1 VRPTHAVL
9 MIALLA
15 GCNKAESAGEGGGG
29 GPGGGGPPAM
39 PVEAATARADTVVDA
54 IISTGQIEA
63 MQSIELR
70 PDVEGRLVQILVR
83 EGSLV
88 RQGTPLFKIDDAELK
103 AQVAQIEAERDLA
116 RQSLTRTRELL
127 QQKASSQAELER
139 AEATMRSN
147 EAQLDRL
154 KTRLNRTLVRAPFSG
169 IVGQRYVSLGD
180 YVTSD
185 TRLAAL
191 QTVSPQRAS
200 FQVPERYAEQL
211 EPGQS
216 VTFRVAA
223 LPGREFT
230 GTVDFVDPIV
240 QLPGRTIMVKA
251 RVPNPRRELQAG
263 MFIEAR
269 LATAVRPNAVVIPED
284 AVLPL
289 QGSNF
294 VWVVTDGKAARRQ
307 VELGVRTPGFVEV
320 KSGVESA
327 EQVVVGGQERLAEG
341 APVQATMVERRP
353 FGGREETAAVD
364 TARTR
369 PDTTKAANSAE
380 STGRPTDSGSAGNS
394 AKGQGDR

>member
-1 VRPTHAVL
+1 
-9 MIALLA
+9 
-15 GCNKAESAGEGGGG
+15 
-29 GPGGGGPPAM
+29 M
-39 PVEAATARADTVVDA
+39 PVEAAAARSDTVVDA
-54 IISTGQIEA
+54 ILATGQIEA

-70 PDVEGRLVQILVR
+70 PDVEGRVVQILVR

-88 RQGTPLFKIDDAELK
+88 GAGTPLFKIDDAELR
-103 AQVAQIEAERDLA
+103 AQVAQVEAERDLA
-116 RQSLTRTRELL
+116 GQSLVRTRELL
-127 QQKASSQAELER
+127 SQKASSQAELER
-139 AEATMRSN
+139 ADATMRST
-147 EAQLDRL
+147 EAQLERL
-154 KTRLNRTLVRAPFSG
+154 KVRLARTLVRAPFAG
-169 IVGQRYVSLGD
+169 VVGRRFVSLGD

-211 EPGQS
+211 EAGQN

-230 GTVDFVDPIV
+230 GRVDFVDPIV

-251 RVPNPRRELQAG
+251 RVPNPRRELQSG

-289 QGSNF
+289 QGLNF
-294 VWVVTDGKAARRQ
+294 VWVVADGKATRRQ

-320 KSGVESA
+320 RSGVEGS

-341 APVQATMVERRP
+341 APVQATLVQRRQL
-353 FGGREETAAVD
+353 GGREETAVIDSAMAGQVD
-364 TARTR
+364 SVVA
-369 PDTTKAANSAE
+369 
-380 STGRPTDSGSAGNS
+380 DSGQRG
-394 AKGQGDR
+394 R

>member
-1 VRPTHAVL
+1 ML
-9 MIALLA
+9 MLAALA
-15 GCNKAESAGEGGGG
+15 ACKKAEPAGNAGAG
-29 GPGGGGPPAM
+29 GPGGGPPAM
-39 PVEAATARADTVVDA
+39 PVEAASARADTVVDA
-54 IISTGQIEA
+54 VLATGQIEA
-63 MQSIELR
+63 LQSIELR

-83 EGSLV
+83 EGTPV
-88 RQGTPLFKIDDAELK
+88 AQGTPLFKIDDAEIR
-103 AQVAQIEAERDLA
+103 AQVDQIEAERDLA
-116 RQSLTRTRELL
+116 RQSLARTRDLL
-127 QQKASSQAELER
+127 AQKASSQAELER

-147 EAQLDRL
+147 EAQLQRL
-154 KTRLNRTLVRAPFSG
+154 KVRLERTTVRAPFSG
-169 IVGQRYVSLGD
+169 VMGQRFVSLGD

-200 FQVPERYAEQL
+200 FQVPERYAEQVNV
-211 EPGQS
+211 GQD

-230 GTVDFVDPIV
+230 GKVDFVDPII

-269 LATAVRPNAVVIPED
+269 LATAVRQNAVVIPED

-294 VWVVTDGKAARRQ
+294 VWVIADGKATRRQ

-320 KSGVESA
+320 KSGVERN
-327 EQVVVGGQERLAEG
+327 ETVVVGGQERLAEG
-341 APVQATMVERRP
+341 APVNATLVDRTP
-353 FGGREETAAVD
+353 LGGREETAAVD
-364 TARTR
+364 SAMA
-369 PDTTKAANSAE
+369 DSSAASH
-380 STGRPTDSGSAGNS
+380 R
-394 AKGQGDR
+394 AK

>member
-9 MIALLA
+9 MIALIA
-15 GCNKAESAGEGGGG
+15 GCKKAESAGEGGGG

-54 IISTGQIEA
+54 ILATGQIEA

-70 PDVEGRLVQILVR
+70 PDVEGRLIQILVR
-83 EGSLV
+83 EGSPV
-88 RQGTPLFKIDDAELK
+88 AQGTALFKIDDAELK

-116 RQSLTRTRELL
+116 RQSLTRTRDLL

-147 EAQLDRL
+147 EAQLERL
-154 KTRLNRTLVRAPFSG
+154 KTRLNRTLVRAPFAG
-169 IVGQRYVSLGD
+169 VMGQRFVSLGD

-200 FQVPERYAEQL
+200 FQVPERYADQL

-230 GTVDFVDPIV
+230 GKVDFVDPIV

-251 RVPNPRRELQAG
+251 RVPNPKRELQAG

-294 VWVVTDGKAARRQ
+294 VWVITDGKAARRQ

-320 KSGVESA
+320 KSGVERA

-341 APVQATMVERRP
+341 APVQATMVQRRP
-353 FGGREETAAVD
+353 LGGREETAAVD
-364 TARTR
+364 TLTAK
-369 PDTTKAANSAE
+369 PVDSAE
-380 STGRPTDSGSAGNS
+380 S
-394 AKGQGDR
+394 KGPGGK